1 LSRRASLRDEDG
13 ISLVVAVCSM
23 ALMLML
29 SSIGL
34 KQAVN
39 ALHHSGHQDNVKRA
53 LQAADAAIDTA
64 VFRAERADLGNA
76 ININPLHPETVTN
89 QNCVISRGDVL
100 GGVDLAP
107 LNALA
112 PSDPNGRKW
121 CPTTDPEPVG
131 DGRATSQYRMSQL
144 LRVGTG
150 TCGSDGALSLDRE
163 VVAVG
168 RSGNV
173 VRRVHAR
180 MRASLALLSG
190 AAVQSGSSTQALT
203 MRDTARVLGDVQA
216 NAAISGTVGNVISGS
231 ATAGAN
237 ASVTGV
243 VPVGASGS
251 ACQPMVLPQV
261 AQGDAPATNDNTLR
275 TDGCVDLTAL
285 ISVSC
290 KPLLVTTGGVTY
302 DPATRA
308 LRVWGN
314 GRAVL
319 NGSTYS
325 FCSIRLENSGI
336 LQIKSTTPVT
346 RIFLDDPNNCRTSGA
361 LIPNAGQIT
370 MDGQA
375 RILNCHLQTQ
385 PESLQLYAVGNA
397 TIPTT
402 QTLQGGALLSGT
414 GRAALCG
421 ANVPL
426 VGEPMVVYAPRS
438 TIELGGS
445 TAIAGQ
451 VVGNVV
457 HMSGVSAVQ
466 PVNALINLGRLGGNP
481 ILPLYQAEDYVE
493 CTGRSFTQ
501 LPANDPAQGC

>member
-1 LSRRASLRDEDG
+1 LSSRLRDEAG
-13 ISLVVAVCSM
+13 ISLAVAICSL

-39 ALHHSGHQDNVKRA
+39 ALHHSSKQDNVKRA

-64 VFRAERADLGNA
+64 IFAAERADLGNA
-76 ININPLHPETVTN
+76 LVVDPQHPETVTA

-107 LNALA
+107 LDPLA
-112 PSDPNGRKW
+112 PTDPNGRKW
-121 CPTTDPEPVG
+121 CPATDPQPVG
-131 DGRATSQYRMSQL
+131 DGRATAQYRLSQL
-144 LRVGTG
+144 LRVGSGDCG
-150 TCGSDGALSLDRE
+150 TDNTLSLDRE
-163 VVAVG
+163 IVAVG

-173 VRRVHAR
+173 RRRVHAR
-180 MRASLALLSG
+180 MRAALALLSG
-190 AAVQSGSSTQALT
+190 AAVQAGSTTQALT
-203 MRDTARVLGDVQA
+203 MRDSARVLGDVQA
-216 NAAISGTVGNVISGS
+216 NAAISGTAGNVISGT
-231 ATAGAN
+231 ATAGAG
-237 ASVTGV
+237 ASVSGV
-243 VPVGASGS
+243 VPLGASGS
-251 ACQPMVLPQV
+251 ACAPMVLPQV
-261 AQGDAPATNDNTLR
+261 DQGTAPTTNDNTLR

-302 DPATRA
+302 DPATRS

-319 NGSTYS
+319 TGSTYS
-325 FCSIRLENSGI
+325 FCSIKLENSGI
-336 LQIKSTTPVT
+336 LQIQSSTPIT
-346 RIFLDDPNNCRTSGA
+346 RIFLDDPDNCRVSGTPIA
-361 LIPNAGQIT
+361 NAGQIT

-385 PESLQLYAVGNA
+385 PESLQLYAKGNE
-397 TIPTT
+397 TIATT

-414 GRAALCG
+414 ARAALCG

-426 VGEPMVVYAPRS
+426 VGEPMVLYAPRS

-451 VVGNVV
+451 VVGDVV
-457 HMSGVSAVQ
+457 HMSGLSTVQ
-466 PVNALINLGRLGGNP
+466 PVNALINIGRLGANP
-481 ILPLYQAEDYVE
+481 ILPLYKPEDYVE
-493 CTGRSFTQ
+493 CTGHDFSD
-501 LPANDPAQGC
+501 LPAHDPAQGC